1 MVDHVDTLKRTEIMA
16 AVKSKNTSPEMTL
29 RRLLHALGY
38 RYRLH
43 DRKLP
48 GRPDVVFPIRKKA
61 IFINGC
67 FWHRHDGCRY
77 STTPKTRVEFWE
89 AKFAANVSRDHRNIA
104 ALEQMGWSVAVVW
117 QCELKQPETVLAR
130 LTRFLEST

>member
-1 MVDHVDTLKRTEIMA
+1 MIDHVDASKRAEIMA
-16 AVKSKNTSPEMTL
+16 AVKSEDTSAELAL
-29 RRLLHALGY
+29 RSLLHRSGY

-48 GRPDVVFPIRKKA
+48 GRPDVVFPGRKKA

-77 STTPKTRVEFWE
+77 ATTPKTRIEFWE
-89 AKFAANVSRDHRNIA
+89 TKFAANVARDHRNMA
-104 ALEQMGWSVAVVW
+104 ALEHMGWSVAVVW
-117 QCELKQPETVLAR
+117 QCELKQPEKALAR
-130 LTRFLEST
+130 VTQFLESK